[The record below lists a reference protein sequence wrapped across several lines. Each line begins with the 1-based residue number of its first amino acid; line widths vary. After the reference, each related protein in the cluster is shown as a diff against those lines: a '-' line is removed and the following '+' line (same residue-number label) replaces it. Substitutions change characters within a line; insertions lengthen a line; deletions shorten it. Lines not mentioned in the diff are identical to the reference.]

1 MNKADAIKYTVLLIV
16 LGIAIVVT
24 YGQDIAGSSD
34 VTTNCVNCTAP

>member
-24 YGQDIAGSSD
+24 YGQDIAGSGD
-34 VTTNCVNCTAP
+34 LATDCTNCTAQ

>member
-24 YGQDIAGSSD
+24 YGQDIAGQGDLSTD
-34 VTTNCVNCTAP
+34 CINCTAQ